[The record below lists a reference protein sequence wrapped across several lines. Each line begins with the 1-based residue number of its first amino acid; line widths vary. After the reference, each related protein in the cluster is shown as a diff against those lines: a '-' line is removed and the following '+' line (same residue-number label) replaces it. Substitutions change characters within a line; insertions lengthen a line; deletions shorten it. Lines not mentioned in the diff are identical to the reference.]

1 LNQSQSSES
10 QKNLISEQNEQLQM
24 LAMKSQYLIQCEI
37 IEQSRDGIMVTDGN
51 GNIEMWN
58 KGLEILTGIN
68 RCDAI
73 GLPAWQVQMQLIPD
87 KLKTPEM
94 IEQVKAGV
102 KNILESKQEWKGQES
117 EQEIQCAGGK
127 HKFVQTSSFI
137 IKQDSTLRLGTIIRD
152 MTQCKLVEAQEKLRA
167 KEHQAFNGL
176 AELYR
181 GQDIEQD
188 KLLQKF
194 VDNLPTSWQ
203 FPEIACASLVLD
215 YKEFHTQNF
224 GESAWKQSAP
234 VEVYGSIVGSLQ
246 VGYLEE
252 RPVEDEGPFLKE
264 ERALINALGR
274 RLAVIIEQK
283 QAEGKLVENYKKLNI
298 SYQKEKHL
306 RQELQEE
313 AQARGMF
320 IDILAHELRTPLTRL
335 LVCSGMLQ
343 DTLGS
348 SDADIQK
355 RLIQNLHNGTQSL
368 AQRLEELLDLGKFSR
383 GIFTLQKQ
391 PVNLKELVNKTAA
404 RFKPQVEQQSRQLNL
419 EIQDNLPEIEADPAR
434 LEQVLANL
442 LSNAVQYSPKYTT
455 IILKVG
461 KAADNIVIEVQDEG
475 KGLTPEEQ
483 KKLFDPYHRVQQDTQ
498 KYPGIGL
505 GLAICKQI
513 VEAHGGSIGIESKL
527 DRGTC
532 FSLKIPV
539 KIRLE
544 DKNET
549 SSGGR

>member
-1 LNQSQSSES
+1 MNQSQSSES

>member
-1 LNQSQSSES
+1 MNQSQSSES
-10 QKNLISEQNEQLQM
+10 QKNPISEQNEQLQM
-24 LAMKSQYLIQCEI
+24 LAMKSQYLILCEI

-68 RCDAI
+68 RRDAI

-404 RFKPQVEQQSRQLNL
+404 RFKPQVEQQSSQLNL

-527 DRGTC
+527 DKGTC

-539 KIRLE
+539 KI
-544 DKNET
+544 
-549 SSGGR
+549 

>member
-1 LNQSQSSES
+1 MNQSQSSES

-68 RCDAI
+68 RRDAI
-73 GLPAWQVQMQLIPD
+73 GLPAWQVQMRLIPD
-87 KLKTPEM
+87 KLKTPEI

-527 DRGTC
+527 DKGTC

-539 KIRLE
+539 KI
-544 DKNET
+544 
-549 SSGGR
+549 

>member
-1 LNQSQSSES
+1 
-10 QKNLISEQNEQLQM
+10 M
-24 LAMKSQYLIQCEI
+24 
-37 IEQSRDGIMVTDGN
+37 
-51 GNIEMWN
+51 
-58 KGLEILTGIN
+58 
-68 RCDAI
+68 
-73 GLPAWQVQMQLIPD
+73 
-87 KLKTPEM
+87 
-94 IEQVKAGV
+94 KAGV

-137 IKQDSTLRLGTIIRD
+137 IKQDATLRLGTIIRD

>member
-1 LNQSQSSES
+1 
-10 QKNLISEQNEQLQM
+10 M
-24 LAMKSQYLIQCEI
+24 
-37 IEQSRDGIMVTDGN
+37 
-51 GNIEMWN
+51 
-58 KGLEILTGIN
+58 
-68 RCDAI
+68 
-73 GLPAWQVQMQLIPD
+73 
-87 KLKTPEM
+87 
-94 IEQVKAGV
+94 KAGV